1 MSSVQVVWLLNSRV
15 HLTPG
20 VCGNK
25 QVCSPAR
32 PTSDNYCRHQ
42 NKKTSP
48 AVSGAAVPRTI
59 KSLYRSILQ
68 AHRQYLPAQMRSLG
82 DAYVKAEFRLHTRQ
96 QRQPQQQPQR
106 QEQQDSTTATT
117 TTAVVDITQ
126 EQLTTFRIEW
136 EKYLSHIVS
145 TGEQNQLQQ
154 PLQQQSQQQ
163 EMKSSQLST
172 VVVVEEAKSLD
183 DTMTPIQFG
192 EDLPQNIQLSQEQH
206 VQLDK
211 LRNEASKLRGEKE
224 KEEESLQQP
233 QSSLL

>member
-1 MSSVQVVWLLNSRV
+1 M
-15 HLTPG
+15 
-20 VCGNK
+20 
-25 QVCSPAR
+25 
-32 PTSDNYCRHQ
+32 
-42 NKKTSP
+42 SP

-68 AHRQYLPAQMRSLG
+68 AHRQYLPTQMRSLG

-96 QRQPQQQPQR
+96 QRQQQQQPQR
-106 QEQQDSTTATT
+106 HEQQYSTTATT
-117 TTAVVDITQ
+117 TTAAVLDITQ

-154 PLQQQSQQQ
+154 PLQQQPQQQEQQQ

-192 EDLPQNIQLSQEQH
+192 EDLPQNIQLSQEQQ

-211 LRNEASKLRGEKE
+211 LRNEASKLRGKE